1 MARIEM
7 KPAVVVLSAAAASP
21 EEETR
26 PDALCKRAA
35 AGAESAADG
44 RGWLGE
50 RAGEEEHFS

>member
-44 RGWLGE
+44 RGWLG
-50 RAGEEEHFS
+50 